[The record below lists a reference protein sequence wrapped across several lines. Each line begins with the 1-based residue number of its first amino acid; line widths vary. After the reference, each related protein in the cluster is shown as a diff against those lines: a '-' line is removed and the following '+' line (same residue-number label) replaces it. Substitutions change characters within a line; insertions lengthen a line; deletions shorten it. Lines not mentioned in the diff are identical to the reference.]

1 MSKAVIGIAATLT
14 QAETIVDRL
23 KLAGFFADQ
32 VSILMPDVTASTE
45 FGHENETKAPEGTAI
60 GATTGFAIGGVLGWL
75 AGIGALAL
83 PGLGA
88 FIAAGPI
95 MAALSGAATGTA
107 LGGVVG
113 GLTGLGIPEYE
124 AKLYE
129 GRIKE
134 GHILIAAH
142 TEDPEMRRR
151 AEEVMK
157 ECKAEDVH
165 TVNASKNG

>member
-1 MSKAVIGIAATLT
+1 MSKAIIGIATSLT

-23 KLAGFFADQ
+23 KLSGFFSDQ
-32 VSILMPDVTASTE
+32 VSILMPDVTSNTE
-45 FGHENETKAPEGTAI
+45 FGHENESKAPEGTAA
-60 GATTGFAIGGVLGWL
+60 GAGTGFVIGGVLGWL

-83 PGLGA
+83 PGMGP

-95 MAALSGAATGTA
+95 MAALSGAAAGTA
-107 LGGVVG
+107 VG
-113 GLTGLGIPEYE
+113 GLTGGLIGLGIPEYE

-129 GRIKE
+129 GKLKE

-142 TEDPEMRRR
+142 TEDPEMRKR

-157 ECKAEDVH
+157 DCKAQDVH
-165 TVNASKNG
+165 VVEATKSR